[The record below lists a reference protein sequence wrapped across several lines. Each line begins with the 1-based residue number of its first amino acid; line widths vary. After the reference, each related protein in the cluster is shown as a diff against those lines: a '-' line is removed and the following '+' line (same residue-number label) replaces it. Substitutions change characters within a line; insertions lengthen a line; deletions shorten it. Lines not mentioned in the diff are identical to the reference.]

1 MLSDIVSL
9 FTVTNTVVVSTD
21 ESTDWYDIVLIL

>member
-9 FTVTNTVVVSTD
+9 FTVTNTVVISTD
-21 ESTDWYDIVLIL
+21 ESTDWYDIVLTL